1 MTQDLACFAFMF
13 SALSVKHS
21 RRGAG
26 PGAERLGE
34 TEHSRENHVVVMD
47 PVLIISARD

>member
-1 MTQDLACFAFMF
+1 MTQDIACFAFMF
-13 SALSVKHS
+13 SALSVMHS

-34 TEHSRENHVVVMD
+34 TEHSRENHVGCD
-47 PVLIISARD
+47 GPCPYNLS